1 METAH
6 TKLSANSKT
15 MGSNMPTCKS
25 DKGTFEYFYLPSELP
40 PNHTWQSFDD
50 MVYNL
55 GLKIMKRY
63 PNTNMDSFWFVPD
76 TYIVMGKTGAEVYN
90 VEAFYEHFTIFDDPF
105 TKQTEEPKKEESF
118 AIELRQLLTKYKTN
132 PEFIKNKVDFAIFE
146 AVDSVMDTA
155 DTSHTEFMD
164 WLGQNL
170 R

>member
-1 METAH
+1 
-6 TKLSANSKT
+6 
-15 MGSNMPTCKS
+15 MPTCKS
-25 DKGTFEYFYLPSELP
+25 DKGTFEYFYLPSEIP
-40 PNHTWQSFDD
+40 PNHTRQSYID
-50 MVYNL
+50 MAQDL

-63 PNTNMDSFWFVPD
+63 PNTNMDHFWLIPG

-90 VEAFYEHFTIFDDPF
+90 VEAFSEHFTIFHDPF